1 MEFAVVDIE
10 TTGATSVGGKITEIA
25 IVVTDGYKIIDRY
38 ETLVNPE
45 QKIPYFITRLTGIND
60 AMVRT
65 APKFYE
71 VAKEVINY
79 TKDRVFV
86 AHNSS
91 FDYGFFRKE
100 FKDLG
105 YDYQRKTICTVKTAR
120 KVFPGLNSYS
130 LGKISKHF
138 GIEIK
143 ARHRAM
149 GDAEATAIL
158 FHKMIDK
165 EPDFISDYSFNTILD
180 DQLKVNKLPQSPGIY
195 YLKDKEGEIIY
206 IGKSKNIQSRVKTHL
221 RNFKT
226 KKGSSIIEEIA
237 KIDYLKTVNEIMA
250 SLFENKEIKKYK
262 PKYNHAQKNTVFPY
276 GMYFSV
282 EEGKYPK
289 IDIKK
294 AQQDILPLIGFKSLE
309 QAKKKVER
317 LSEKYQLCLAI
328 NGIEKYT
335 SPRACFGY
343 SIEKCKGACIDKEP
357 VEVYSKR
364 FDTFL
369 KDYGITNQNHVFT
382 CDGLTKK
389 SQGFVLIQEG
399 KLTAFGFCNGQK
411 TNFKNVDQLLLLS
424 EEFKTDKDYQ
434 YQIKNLFRDKQFKR
448 IDL

>member
-195 YLKDKEGEIIY
+195 YLKDNRRMNTYYLSFFYSFDYY
-206 IGKSKNIQSRVKTHL
+206 IL
-221 RNFKT
+221 R
-226 KKGSSIIEEIA
+226 I
-237 KIDYLKTVNEIMA
+237 
-250 SLFENKEIKKYK
+250 
-262 PKYNHAQKNTVFPY
+262 H
-276 GMYFSV
+276 
-282 EEGKYPK
+282 
-289 IDIKK
+289 
-294 AQQDILPLIGFKSLE
+294 
-309 QAKKKVER
+309 
-317 LSEKYQLCLAI
+317 
-328 NGIEKYT
+328 
-335 SPRACFGY
+335 
-343 SIEKCKGACIDKEP
+343 
-357 VEVYSKR
+357 
-364 FDTFL
+364 
-369 KDYGITNQNHVFT
+369 
-382 CDGLTKK
+382 
-389 SQGFVLIQEG
+389 
-399 KLTAFGFCNGQK
+399 
-411 TNFKNVDQLLLLS
+411 
-424 EEFKTDKDYQ
+424 
-434 YQIKNLFRDKQFKR
+434 
-448 IDL
+448 